1 MAKVIYRGQWVTDYS
16 ISKEG
21 GVRGKEPQ
29 SKSPEYKI
37 FWKLK
42 TFSFYSSKSNWIKA
56 DKWVKKKKLNFDQKW
71 MRLFIKCIAFP

>member
-56 DKWVKKKKLNFDQKW
+56 DKWVKKKKTELWPKMNET
-71 MRLFIKCIAFP
+71 IY

>member
-29 SKSPEYKI
+29 SKLPEYKI

-56 DKWVKKKKLNFDQKW
+56 DKWVKKKKTELWPKMNET
-71 MRLFIKCIAFP
+71 IY